1 MNTSTTKIN
10 VSPDTANL
18 SAEPLNLAVSDDGLV
33 LAQSI
38 NREQQALMETATAE
52 QATYQ
57 EMLGLYIQSKQDQV
71 GSIEDHLES
80 LIVQQ
85 QSRLQQSQV
94 NKPGLLA
101 LPNTKQEWAKQQ
113 TQQQARLLTLHN
125 RLESVRELKES
136 MGLHSPKIE
145 ELAERKLR
153 KHDPALAE
161 EWDTVLESHRKHQA
175 LLRKQ
180 EQDKK
185 RVETIGSALSLRQT
199 KFSSR

>member
-1 MNTSTTKIN
+1 MNTSTTKIIA
-10 VSPDTANL
+10 SPDTANL
-18 SAEPLNLAVSDDGLV
+18 SAEPLNLAVSDDGLI
-33 LAQSI
+33 LAQSV
-38 NREQQALMETATAE
+38 NREQQALMATATAE

-57 EMLGLYIQSKQDQV
+57 EMLELYIQSKQDQV
-71 GSIEDHLES
+71 GTIEDNLET

-161 EWDTVLESHRKHQA
+161 EWDTALESHRKHQA

>member
-1 MNTSTTKIN
+1 
-10 VSPDTANL
+10 
-18 SAEPLNLAVSDDGLV
+18 
-33 LAQSI
+33 
-38 NREQQALMETATAE
+38 
-52 QATYQ
+52 
-57 EMLGLYIQSKQDQV
+57 MLELYIQSKQDQV
-71 GSIEDHLES
+71 GTIEDNLET

-94 NKPGLLA
+94 NKPGLLS

-113 TQQQARLLTLHN
+113 IQQQARLLTLHN

-136 MGLHSPKIE
+136 MGLHSPKIV

-153 KHDPALAE
+153 KYDPALAE
-161 EWDTVLESHRKHQA
+161 EWDTALESHRKHQA

>member
-1 MNTSTTKIN
+1 MNTSTTKIIA
-10 VSPDTANL
+10 SPDTANL
-18 SAEPLNLAVSDDGLV
+18 SAEPLNLAVSDDWLI
-33 LAQSI
+33 LAQSV

-57 EMLGLYIQSKQDQV
+57 EMLELYIQSKQDQV

-94 NKPGLLA
+94 NKPGLLS

-113 TQQQARLLTLHN
+113 TQHQARLLTLHN

-161 EWDTVLESHRKHQA
+161 EWDTALESHRKHQA